1 MSILELRHW
10 SIDPDYFTLTV
21 EAMVEDAYCGRWAA
35 NEDEVEWEPGLC
47 RATIA
52 LGNLE
57 DWPEDDEE
65 RLAFLEA
72 WQPSWQVVED
82 L

>member
-21 EAMVEDAYCGRWAA
+21 EAIVEDAYCYRWATM
-35 NEDEVEWEPGLC
+35 EDDEQWENGLC

-52 LGNLE
+52 LGSLE
-57 DWPEDDEE
+57 DWPEDNEE
-65 RLAFLEA
+65 RLAFVEA
-72 WQPSWQVVED
+72 CMPDWTPIEE